1 MAFSINGKFIFSF
14 LMIVVLSTLACVGA
28 ADNSTGDVLQDN
40 QMLYVD
46 STIEENGDGSEMSP
60 FSSIS
65 LAVDSA
71 TNNSHVILK
80 NGIYKG
86 SSNTGIVI
94 DKDLTIESPDGGA
107 TIDGE
112 NRNAFFKINSGCR
125 LTLNNI
131 RFANAYANDYIQLG
145 AINNK
150 GNLTITNSS
159 FVKMNTVMGA
169 IYNEG
174 ELCIQNSKM
183 SDSTSKNMAQ
193 LITNIGNCSIINSKV
208 LNNPYATSGVE
219 NGVYNFNVLRIV
231 SSQVTL
237 INSNGQFDEDSFRGS
252 KISIA
257 NSTISDLD
265 VEGAAVDIFNSRFSG
280 RNRFSNANVTI
291 SESSFAKDIS
301 ILPVFD
307 SNFTAIHSIFE
318 VYISS
323 GSSNLNITYSA
334 ILASISGGGLLG
346 SLYAPYNWWGSNE
359 GPEISYFKNY
369 NTSLWAVASFEYP
382 ADEIPVNPPE
392 EFTVSLNKWS
402 DGNNVYEFGAN
413 EYIPQRTVTFESQ
426 NGKFMHSSLKL
437 NGSVCNY
444 LVGNTLDSNVFAV
457 IDSQRLTLTIG
468 KGLSQYTY
476 FVSPDGHDGPEDG
489 SYEKPFQ
496 TLGYAFSKAGNGNT
510 ICMLPGLHKNVGNC
524 GLSIEK
530 NLTLVGLGSNVV
542 LQRAN
547 SYNLFDVKSWG
558 SLCIKNVRFTVAD
571 RAYSDVLIVVSGG
584 NLDVINCSFASITV
598 PEVIYASG
606 LAKISISNSVFTDIV
621 GSAVSGN
628 PVLAVNNSIFER
640 FSAFYHRSGIESY
653 NCLFPVTKSIEIYN
667 SLFKNNTM
675 GIVNLHPMT
684 YSSSSLLGAEMPY
697 AGGYDVHAYV
707 ENSTFIGNVFRKM
720 NDYYSSNGI
729 GLQIWEIH
737 DSFHGFVNNCT
748 FMDNEGSI
756 LIADWVN
763 NSRFIN
769 NSGKSSGGGILVK
782 APLINSSLFM
792 GNVNLYRDG
801 SGAYVGDGIASA
813 DLILDS
819 VFIKNRAAFG
829 GAVAD
834 TKEIHYCVFVNN
846 TAEYEGADIYSYD
859 GDVDYS
865 SNWWGDNQ
873 KPGSDRIFKF
883 LGTLTLNDW
892 VIMTLEYVSSNEI
905 RAGLNHIRANSSTYL
920 LNHIMPER
928 PVRFSVEGGSISPET
943 AILLNGY
950 AYAKLDYDRYDSDF
964 KAYAQIDNQILD
976 VDVRNANTRIIMQ
989 DITLK
994 GNQNKFNLTLI
1005 NVNGYR
1011 ISNQNLVVEIID
1023 KNNKSSIF
1031 TIKTDEKGFAEF
1043 NVDYPI
1049 GTYTANVK
1057 FLGNGFFDKSEAS
1070 AKINVLP
1077 SITYINAYNHTYYGK
1092 NNRFQA
1098 FLTGENG
1105 VKLVNLTLTYTITD
1119 SKGNVKS
1126 VSVNTDSYG
1135 IGEVMLN
1142 LDVGRYS
1149 IRCEYL
1155 GDGWYLPS
1163 SCEVN
1168 VAVYPVRS
1176 NITAQNVTLYGQ
1188 GNIYN
1193 ITLRDGY
1200 GTLIRG
1206 ENVYVEISQ
1215 GDATDRF
1222 TIKTNDDGVA
1232 GLAINYLPGTYDVRV
1247 SFVGDDLYGPS
1258 QAFSVIKVEK
1268 VLTILSGFYH
1278 VKIPLNGL
1286 YNVVLTDMNGRR
1298 LINESIVLNMY
1309 QGKLIKRYVANTDG
1323 NGEASFIIDL
1333 AEGNYLATME
1343 YGGNRWYADSSS
1355 GATVIVTRDAV
1366 LQNIEINAS
1375 DLVQYYGEDKFF
1387 MINFNDPNAY
1397 TQYGKE
1403 ILVTISSGGWQKAY
1417 SVYTDV
1423 FGLARL
1429 QINLNPGEYDVNYK
1443 YSNSYYNIFGEGS
1456 GKITVFR
1463 TPTTIFANDLIMNR
1477 KDSRI
1482 FEIFLRDVNNN
1493 PIRNMQ
1499 INASIGEVKYNLT
1512 TNDEGIARLILDLDT
1527 GEYTIKYSFD
1537 NPNYI
1542 ASSSQSRIL
1551 VVDGEKTPSTL
1562 ISSDAV
1568 GYDSQTLHYVVNLR
1582 DSLDN
1587 GIASSQISLQLLT
1600 FDGRQVLF
1608 KSASTDEAG
1617 RVSFDLDLDSG
1628 QYIAKVSFSGNNFYL
1643 GSSSAKTIT
1652 IESKDKRAKTILYVG
1667 ETKLSDSSRFY
1678 VVLSDVNGTSIRNA
1692 SVKFMINDKQYLSK
1706 TDDMG
1711 RAYLNA
1717 SLSPD
1722 AYLIRAAFDG
1732 DEIYG
1737 RSKMS
1742 SKVFISG
1749 VSTQLH
1755 ALKLVKY
1762 YRNGT
1767 QFHAILLDQD
1777 NNPLSGKTISVL
1789 LDGVYYNCTTDSKG
1803 WITLNIELKP
1813 GFYDVECYYYGS
1825 DASQNS
1831 FDKSNITVLST
1842 VVGEDSI
1849 KYYSDSPYL
1858 NVTFLD
1864 GRGNPINN
1872 ASFIINI
1879 DSKNYHAIL
1888 NGNVFY
1894 FDLNLEPGEHMV
1906 SFTNPYDGL
1915 SVAYKLSVLPT
1926 VAAKSLTKV
1935 FNNGSYY
1942 VASFVDKAGMAL
1954 KNREVDIIINGLKYV
1969 ERTDSN
1975 GAVKLKMNLKP
1986 GSYLVTAINPLT
1998 GDYVENTVKVLP
2010 SVVQNKNVVM
2020 YWGSSKSYSV
2030 KIIGNDGKVVGSG
2043 KTVKFNLNGKTYK
2056 VKTNKKGIASLKL
2069 KLKVGK
2075 YTITAGYNGYKVSNK
2090 ITVKSLLS
2098 TKNIVVKK
2106 SKVAKFKAKLVNKK
2120 GKALKGKKIKFKIK
2134 GKSYRVKTN
2143 KKGIVI
2149 LKLKLKVG
2157 KYAVKSSYGKLKVKN
2172 WIRVTK

>member
-1 MAFSINGKFIFSF
+1 MIF
-14 LMIVVLSTLACVGA
+14 VVISTLACVSA
-28 ADNSTGDVLQDN
+28 VDNSTVDMQQDN

-46 STIEENGDGSEMSP
+46 STVGENGNGSEMSP

-65 LAVDSA
+65 VAVDSA
-71 TNNSHVILK
+71 GNNSHVILK

-94 DKDLTIESPDGGA
+94 DKDLTIESFDGGV

-112 NRNAFFKINSGCR
+112 NKNAFFKINSGCR
-125 LTLNNI
+125 LILNNI
-131 RFANAYANDYIQLG
+131 KFANAYAKDYIQLG

-150 GNLTITNSS
+150 GNLTIINSS
-159 FVKMNTVMGA
+159 FIKMNTVMGA

-193 LITNIGNCSIINSKV
+193 LITNIGNCTIINSQV
-208 LNNPYATSGVE
+208 LDNPYKSSGVE
-219 NGVYNFNVLRIV
+219 NGVYNFNILKIL

-237 INSNGQFDEDSFRGS
+237 INSNNQFDEDSFKQA
-252 KISIA
+252 KISIV

-265 VEGAAVDIFNSRFSG
+265 VDGAVVNIFNSKFSG
-280 RNRFSNANVTI
+280 RNRFNNVNVTI

-301 ILPVFD
+301 ILPVFN
-307 SNFTAIHSIFE
+307 SNFTAIHSIFD
-318 VYISS
+318 VDISS
-323 GSSNLNITYSA
+323 GASNLNITYSA
-334 ILASISGGGLLG
+334 ILGSISGGGLLG
-346 SLYAPYNWWGSNE
+346 SLYAPYNWWGLNR
-359 GPEISYFKNY
+359 GPAISYFKNY
-369 NTSLWAVASFEYP
+369 NTSLWAIASFEYP
-382 ADEIPVNPPE
+382 ADEIPINPSQ
-392 EFTVSLNKWS
+392 EFTVSLNKWC
-402 DGNNVYEFGAN
+402 DGNNIYEFGVN
-413 EYIPQRTVTFESQ
+413 EYIPQRTVSFESQ
-426 NGKFMHSSLKL
+426 NGKFMYSSLKI
-437 NGSVCNY
+437 NGSVNNY
-444 LVGNTLDSNVFAV
+444 LVDNTLDSNVFAI

-489 SYEKPFQ
+489 SYEKPFL
-496 TLGYAFSKAGNGNT
+496 TLAYAFSKAGNGNT
-510 ICMLPGLHKNVGNC
+510 ICMLPGLHKNIANC

-530 NLTLVGLGSNVV
+530 DLTVVGLGDNVV

-547 SYNLFDVKSWG
+547 SYNIFDVKSWG
-558 SLCIKNVRFTVAD
+558 SLCIKNIKFTVVD

-584 NLDVINCSFASITV
+584 KLDVINCSFTSISV

-606 LAKISISNSVFTDIV
+606 FAKVNIVDSIFSDII

-628 PVLAVNNSIFER
+628 PVLTVNNSIFEK
-640 FSAFYHRSGIESY
+640 FSAFYHRSGVESY

-667 SLFKNNTM
+667 SLFRNNVM
-675 GIVNLHPMT
+675 GIVNLRPMT
-684 YSSSSLLGAEMPY
+684 YSSSPLLGATISD
-697 AGGYDVHAYV
+697 GVSYDVYAYI
-707 ENSTFIGNVFRKM
+707 ENSTFVGNVFREM
-720 NDYYSSNGI
+720 NNYYSSNGI

-737 DSFHGFVNNCT
+737 DSFHGFVNNCS
-748 FMDNEGSI
+748 FIDNEGSI
-756 LIADWVN
+756 LIADSVN

-769 NSGKSSGGGILVK
+769 NSGKSSGGGIFVK
-782 APLINSSLFM
+782 ASLINNSLFM
-792 GNVNLYRDG
+792 GNVNLYREG
-801 SGAYVGDGIASA
+801 SGAYIGEGIASA
-813 DLILDS
+813 DLILNS
-819 VFIKNRAAFG
+819 VFIKNKAAFG
-829 GAVAD
+829 GAVSD
-834 TKEIHYCVFVNN
+834 TKEIHYSVFFNN
-846 TAEYEGADIYSYD
+846 TAEYEGDDIYSYD

-892 VIMTLEYVSSNEI
+892 VIMTLEYVSSSEI

-920 LNHIMPER
+920 LNHNMPER
-928 PVRFSVEGGSISPET
+928 LVRFSVEGGSISPEI
-943 AILLNGY
+943 ALLINGS
-950 AYAKLDYDRYDSDF
+950 AYANLDYDRYASDF

-976 VDVRNANTRIIMQ
+976 VDVRNANTRIVME
-989 DITLK
+989 DIALK

-1023 KNNKSSIF
+1023 KNNKSSTF

-1049 GTYTANVK
+1049 GIYTANVK
-1057 FLGNGFFDKSEAS
+1057 FLGNGFFDKCEAS
-1070 AKINVLP
+1070 AKIEILP

-1092 NNRFQA
+1092 NNKFQA

-1105 VKLVNLTLTYTITD
+1105 IKLVNLTLTYTITD

-1142 LDVGRYS
+1142 LDVGQYS
-1149 IRCEYL
+1149 VKCEYL
-1155 GDGWYLPS
+1155 GNGWYLPS
-1163 SCEVN
+1163 SCMVN
-1168 VAVYPVRS
+1168 IAIYPVRS
-1176 NITAQNVTLYGQ
+1176 NITAENVTLYGQ

-1215 GDATDRF
+1215 GNASDKF

-1232 GLAINYLPGTYDVRV
+1232 SLAINYLPGTYDVHVR
-1247 SFVGDDLYGPS
+1247 FVGDELYGPS
-1258 QAFSVIKVEK
+1258 QASSVINVEK
-1268 VLTILSGFYH
+1268 VLTIVSGFYH

-1298 LINESIVLNMY
+1298 LINQSVVLNMY
-1309 QGKLIKRYVANTDG
+1309 QGKLIKSYVANTDG

-1343 YGGNRWYADSSS
+1343 YGGNNWYADSSS
-1355 GATVIVTRDAV
+1355 GATVIITKDAV
-1366 LQNIEINAS
+1366 LQNIQINAS

-1443 YSNSYYNIFGEGS
+1443 YSNSYYNIFGEGFS
-1456 GKITVFR
+1456 KISVFK
-1463 TPTTIFANDLIMNR
+1463 TPTTIFANDLIMNK

-1493 PIRNMQ
+1493 PIKNMQ
-1499 INASIGEVKYNLT
+1499 INANIGEVKYNLT
-1512 TNDEGIARLILDLDT
+1512 TNDEGIAKLILDLDV
-1527 GEYTIKYSFD
+1527 GEYIIKYSFD

-1551 VVDGEKTPSTL
+1551 VVDSDKTPSTL
-1562 ISSDAV
+1562 ISSDAI
-1568 GYDSQTLHYVVNLR
+1568 GFDSQTLNYVVNLK

-1600 FDGRQVLF
+1600 FEGNMVLF
-1608 KSASTDEAG
+1608 KSALTDEAG
-1617 RVSFDLDLDSG
+1617 RASFDLDLDSG
-1628 QYIAKVSFSGNNFYL
+1628 QYLVKVSFPGNNFYL
-1643 GSSSAKTIT
+1643 GSSNTKTIT
-1652 IESKDKRAKTILYVG
+1652 IESKDNKVKTILYVG
-1667 ETKLSDSSRFY
+1667 ETQLSDSSKFY
-1678 VVLSDVNGTSIRNA
+1678 VVLSDMNGTLIKNA
-1692 SVKFMINDKQYLSK
+1692 SIKFMINNKQYLSK

-1711 RAYLNA
+1711 RAYLNIG
-1717 SLSPD
+1717 LSPNV
-1722 AYLIRAAFDG
+1722 YLIRAVFG
-1732 DEIYG
+1732 GNEIFKE
-1737 RSKMS
+1737 SKVS
-1742 SKVFISG
+1742 AKVFISG
-1749 VSTQLH
+1749 LSTQLH
-1755 ALKLVKY
+1755 AQKLVKY

-1767 QFHAILLDQD
+1767 QFHAILLDND
-1777 NNPLSGKTISVL
+1777 NNPLPGKTISVL

-1831 FDKSNITVLST
+1831 FDKTNITVLST
-1842 VVGEDSI
+1842 VVGQDSV

-1864 GRGNPINN
+1864 GQGNPIKNV
-1872 ASFIINI
+1872 SFIINI

-1888 NGNVFY
+1888 NGDVFY
-1894 FDLNLEPGEHMV
+1894 FNLNLEPGEHII
-1906 SFTNPYDGL
+1906 SLTNPYDGL
-1915 SVAYKLSVLPT
+1915 SVAYKLTVLPT
-1926 VAAKSLTKV
+1926 VVADSLTKV

-1942 VASFVDKAGMAL
+1942 VASFVDKTGKPL
-1954 KNREVDIIINGLKYV
+1954 KNKNVDIVINGLKYV
-1969 ERTDSN
+1969 ERTDSQ
-1975 GAVKLKMNLKP
+1975 GVVKLKMNLKP
-1986 GSYLVTAINPLT
+1986 DRYLVTAINPLT
-1998 GDYVENTVKVLP
+1998 NDYVENTVKVLP
-2010 SVVQNKNVVM
+2010 SIVQNKNVVM
-2020 YWGSSKSYSV
+2020 YYGSKKSYAV
-2030 KIIGNDGKVVGSG
+2030 KIIGNDGKVASSG
-2043 KTVKFNLNGKTYK
+2043 KIVKFNVNGKTYK
-2056 VKTNKKGIASLKL
+2056 VKTNKKGMASLKL

-2098 TKNIVVKK
+2098 AKNIVVKK
-2106 SKVAKFKAKLVNKK
+2106 SKVAKFKAKLVNKNAK
-2120 GKALKGKKIKFKIK
+2120 PLKGKKITFKIK
-2134 GKSYRVKTN
+2134 GKSYKVKTN
-2143 KKGIVI
+2143 KKGIAV

-2157 KYAVKSSYGKLKVKN
+2157 KYIVKSSYGKSRITNKIIVK
-2172 WIRVTK
+2172 K